1 MELSTVGLFGVA
13 IRGLHA
19 AATRLVSS
27 QGVRA
32 RVVDARGD
40 RARDLAAWRHAVA
53 RRRGR
58 AAGEHSC
65 ALGYVPPL
73 RYIVSPI
80 LYLLIMLA
88 KTTIILISISFWILF
103 MCIHCSVIIMLP
115 K

>member
-1 MELSTVGLFGVA
+1 MA

-88 KTTIILISISFWILF
+88 KPTIILISISFWIG
-103 MCIHCSVIIMLP
+103 IIYVYTL
-115 K
+115 